1 LRFKLRPPF
10 VFCVTLWLN
19 PPQMS
24 AEHPRPLHHAEF
36 RFYEELNDFL
46 PPARRKRDFIYA
58 FQGRPAVKDAIEALG
73 VPHPEVDLILV
84 NGESVGFGHP
94 LGDGDRVSVYPVFE
108 SLEIAGATRLRP
120 QPLREPRFIL
130 DVHLGRLARHLRLL
144 GFDTRY
150 ANDAADA
157 AIAAAAARE
166 RRIVLT
172 RDRGLLKHSAVTR
185 GYWVRA
191 TAPRAQAAEVIR
203 RFQLE
208 ARLRPFTRCL
218 ECNGVLRA
226 ADKAAVA
233 DRLPPRARRL
243 HDTFAECPDC
253 RRLYW
258 PGSHHRRLAEFV
270 AQLRDHVES

>member
-1 LRFKLRPPF
+1 M
-10 VFCVTLWLN
+10 TD
-19 PPQMS
+19 
-24 AEHPRPLHHAEF
+24 AHDPLVHHAEF

-46 PPARRKRDFIYA
+46 SPARRKRDFTYT
-58 FQGRPAVKDAIEALG
+58 FHGRPAVKDAIEALG

-84 NGESVGFGHP
+84 NGASVDFGHP

-108 SLEIAGATRLRP
+108 SLDIARATRLRP
-120 QPLREPRFIL
+120 RPLREPRFIL

-208 ARLRPFTRCL
+208 ARIRPFTRCL

-226 ADKAAVA
+226 VDKAAVA

-243 HDTFAECPDC
+243 HDTFAECPGC

-270 AQLRDHVES
+270 KQIQDHEES

>member
-1 LRFKLRPPF
+1 MHTDHSRP
-10 VFCVTLWLN
+10 
-19 PPQMS
+19 
-24 AEHPRPLHHAEF
+24 EHHAEF

-46 PPARRKRDFIYA
+46 PPARQKRDFTYT
-58 FQGRPAVKDAIEALG
+58 FHGRPAVKDAIEALG

-84 NGESVGFGHP
+84 NGESVDFGHP

-108 SLEIAGATRLRP
+108 SLDIAGATRLRP
-120 QPLREPRFIL
+120 RPLREPRFIL

-172 RDRGLLKHSAVTR
+172 RDRGLLKHGAVTR
-185 GYWVRA
+185 GYWVRT

-208 ARLRPFTRCL
+208 ARLHPFTRCL
-218 ECNGVLRA
+218 ECNGVLRPV
-226 ADKAAVA
+226 DKAAVA
-233 DRLPPRARRL
+233 NRLPSCARRL
-243 HDTFAECPDC
+243 HDNFAECPGC

-270 AQLRDHVES
+270 TQLREKVEG

>member
-1 LRFKLRPPF
+1 
-10 VFCVTLWLN
+10 
-19 PPQMS
+19 MS
-24 AEHPRPLHHAEF
+24 AEHPRPQLRAEF

-46 PPARRKRDFIYA
+46 PPARRKRDFTYA
-58 FQGRPAVKDAIEALG
+58 FHGRPAVKDAIEALG

-94 LGDGDRVSVYPVFE
+94 LRDGDRVSVYPVFE
-108 SLEIAGATRLRP
+108 SLEIAGVTRLRP
-120 QPLREPRFIL
+120 RPLREPRFIL

-157 AIAAAAARE
+157 AIAAAAARQ

-172 RDRGLLKHSAVTR
+172 RDRGLLKLGAVTR

-191 TAPRAQAAEVIR
+191 TAPRTQLAEVIR
-203 RFQLE
+203 RFQLQE
-208 ARLRPFTRCL
+208 RIRPFTRCL
-218 ECNGVLRA
+218 ECNGALRP

-233 DRLPPRARRL
+233 HRLPPRTRRYY
-243 HDTFAECPDC
+243 DTFAECPRC
-253 RRLYW
+253 RRIYW
-258 PGSHHRRLAEFV
+258 PGSHYRRLAEFV
-270 AQLRDHVES
+270 KGIQNHVES